1 MKFIIITGLSG
12 AGKSH
17 AVKAMEDLGYYCVDN
32 MPPALIPKF
41 AEIYHKASAPS
52 DVAALVCDI
61 RGGNLFGEL
70 SGALSQIAEL
80 GYPYEILFL
89 EASDE
94 TLIKRYK
101 ETRRLHPLAENGRLP
116 EGIRKERELLTGL
129 REQADKIVDTSLMT
143 AAQLKTYL
151 MTLYGGQEPGE
162 NMMIHLVTFGF
173 KNGIPLDADMVF
185 DARFLPNP
193 FYIPELRNHTGL
205 ETCVR
210 DYVMEQP
217 QSTEFLNRLTDLMEY
232 LIPQYEKEGK
242 PQLVIAIGCTGGHH
256 RSVSMAEELAK
267 RLSKQENSIT
277 ITHRD
282 IEK

>member
-12 AGKSH
+12 AGKSQ

-89 EASDE
+89 EASEE

-101 ETRRLHPLAENGRLP
+101 ETRRLHPLAESGRLI
-116 EGIRKERELLTGL
+116 EGIRKERELLAGL
-129 REQADKIVDTSLMT
+129 RAQADKIVDTSLMT
-143 AAQLKTYL
+143 AAHLKGYL
-151 MTLYGGQEPGE
+151 MSLYGGQEPGE

-217 QSTEFLNRLTDLMEY
+217 ESLTFLDKLTDLVEY
-232 LIPQYEKEGK
+232 LLPQYEKEGK

-256 RSVSMAEELAK
+256 RSVSIAEELAK
-267 RLSKQENSIT
+267 RLSKQKHSVT
-277 ITHRD
+277 VTHRD
-282 IEK
+282 ITK